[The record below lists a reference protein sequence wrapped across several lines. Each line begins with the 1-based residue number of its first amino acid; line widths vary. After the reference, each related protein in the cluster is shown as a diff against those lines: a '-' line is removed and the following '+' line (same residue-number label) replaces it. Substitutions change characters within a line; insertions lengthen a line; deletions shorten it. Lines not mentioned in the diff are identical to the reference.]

1 MRNIDTYIL
10 EKLYI
15 SKESGKNNLLS
26 YEDKIRDL
34 IDELY
39 FDNQPSLYYTIS
51 ASKPKAN
58 KLKVSLKIKSK
69 EHKNIGEWWT
79 DVKREIDR
87 SIRNN
92 LDRVLKVAFNYYF
105 SPAQRTY
112 GQLVFLVRP

>member
-10 EKLYI
+10 EKLHI

-26 YEDKIRDL
+26 YEDKVKDL

-51 ASKPKAN
+51 ASEPKAN
-58 KLKVSLKIKSK
+58 KLKVTLKIKSK
-69 EHKNIGEWWT
+69 EHKNVGEWWT
-79 DVKREIDR
+79 DVKREINKKIQD
-87 SIRNN
+87 N
-92 LDRVLKVAFNYYF
+92 LDRFLKVAFNYYF
-105 SPAQRTY
+105 SPTQRNY

>member
-1 MRNIDTYIL
+1 MKQIDTYIL
-10 EKLYI
+10 EKLHI
-15 SKESGKNNLLS
+15 SKESGKNNLRS
-26 YEDKIRDL
+26 YEDKISDL

-51 ASKPKAN
+51 ASEPKAN
-58 KLKVSLKIKSK
+58 KVKVTLKVKSK

-79 DVKREIDR
+79 DVKRGIEK
-87 SIRNN
+87 SIKDN
-92 LDRVLKVAFNYYF
+92 LDKVLKVSFNYYF

>member
-10 EKLYI
+10 EKLHI
-15 SKESGKNNLLS
+15 GKESGKNNLLS
-26 YEDKIRDL
+26 YEDKIKDL
-34 IDELY
+34 IDDLY

-105 SPAQRTY
+105 SPAQRTC

>member
-1 MRNIDTYIL
+1 MRNINTYIL
-10 EKLYI
+10 EKLHI

-51 ASKPKAN
+51 ASEPKAN
-58 KLKVSLKIKSK
+58 KLKVTLKIKSK
-69 EHKNIGEWWT
+69 EHKNVSEWWT
-79 DVKREIDR
+79 DVKRGIEK
-87 SIRNN
+87 SIKDN

-105 SPAQRTY
+105 SPTERNY